1 MLKKVFHK
9 FLDKVRI
16 TQIINNQEQ
25 QLRNQ
30 DEILK
35 GLIFNNTIIDSE
47 WLKYK
52 SFSPGV
58 WAADYGLLYT
68 LYRVLDGMKPKSI
81 LEFGLGQSSKLIHQ
95 YADYFQIPAITCEH
109 DRNWIRFFNEG
120 KDGCYEVTIK
130 ILELETIEY
139 KGFDTLSYKHLND
152 ELEDQTFDL
161 IVVDAP
167 FGSKHY
173 SRSQIIQL
181 AQNNLSN
188 SFCIIVDDYER
199 SGEQETVDEVK
210 KIFKSKGIDFCERLY
225 SASKQHYLLC
235 SKDLIFLTSM

>member
-1 MLKKVFHK
+1 MLRKIYHK
-9 FLDKVRI
+9 FLEKIKV
-16 TQIINNQEQ
+16 TQILKNQEQ

-35 GLIFNNTIIDSE
+35 GLIFNSTIIDSE

-68 LYRVLDGMKPKSI
+68 LYRVLNGIKPQSI

-95 YADYFQIPAITCEH
+95 YANHFHISAITCEH
-109 DRNWIRFFNEG
+109 DESWIKFFEEG
-120 KDGCYEVTIK
+120 KDGNYKVKTK
-130 ILELETIEY
+130 LLELETTQY
-139 KGFDTLSYKHLND
+139 NGFDTLSYKHIQNIFK
-152 ELEDQTFDL
+152 EQKFDL

-167 FGSKHY
+167 FGSEHY

-181 AQNNLSN
+181 AQNNLHD
-188 SFCIIVDDYER
+188 SFCIIIDDSER
-199 SGEQETVDEVK
+199 NGEKETICEVK
-210 KIFKSKGIDFCERLY
+210 RILNSNGIDFCERLY
-225 SASKQHYLLC
+225 SASKQHYLIC
-235 SKDLIFLTSM
+235 SKDLVFLTSL